1 MSGVQYTCMPVNG
14 DKLPSIKLKR
24 TTLSDG
30 VYSSLH
36 DAIITL
42 RLEPGQMVYET
53 ELANSLGVSRTPVR
67 EAFRLLLS
75 EELIEI
81 MPQRG
86 ARIAYISRRKVEDVR
101 FVRMSLEMSAFGV
114 VASKWNPDDTHFKE
128 LEVEL
133 EALLQRQSV
142 CSANNDNAG
151 FLEADEL
158 YHRRILEQTENA
170 TLMNVISSMRAHLN
184 RVRYL
189 ELIESHHSAVMV
201 EQHRRVLQAIVA
213 NRVDDAAALLKE
225 HLEYLQYDFPYLIK
239 TYASYFRE

>member
-1 MSGVQYTCMPVNG
+1 MLVDGE
-14 DKLPSIKLKR
+14 KLPSIKLKR

-86 ARIAYISRRKVEDVR
+86 ARIAYISRKKVEEVR
-101 FVRMSLEMSAFGV
+101 FVRMSLEMSAFSV
-114 VASKWNPDDTHFKE
+114 VASKWNCEETHFKE
-128 LEVEL
+128 LEAEL
-133 EALLQRQSV
+133 EALLQRQAE
-142 CSANNDNAG
+142 CSSKNDNAG

-158 YHRRILEQTENA
+158 YHRRILEQTENI
-170 TLMNVISSMRAHLN
+170 TLLNVITSMRAHLN

-189 ELIESHHSAVMV
+189 ELIEAHHSAVMV
-201 EQHRRVLQAIVA
+201 EQHRRVLHAIVTK
-213 NRVDDAAALLKE
+213 RVDDAAALLKE

-239 TYASYFRE
+239 TYSGFFRD